1 MKHKNGTIQRGGDRK
16 AAVEAATTP
25 EEVEAA

>member
-1 MKHKNGTIQRGGDRK
+1 MKRKYGTVQRGGERK